1 MYLGRTAWQKL
12 APVARSSGT
21 AALLRNAPAR
31 QMSSSSVPGSSG
43 SSLPYTLF
51 VCASFAGGGVYVYNT
66 ITRDRNRFQDR
77 HEYIQSR
84 PKPETAAKP
93 WPPQGSGEAESS
105 DVSEAIEEAAVTVEA
120 VVVAVEEIDGQ
131 ETIASAPL
139 MEDTLPEELPIAA
152 ELEAAPLQGEE
163 ADISNISK
171 DNEEAAVST
180 QTVTAAAEDNQG
192 PDAILTTPLQHALLE
207 ETEVLI
213 ATESVAE
220 VETVSVQVSK
230 DNEEAAVPTQTVTAA
245 AEDNQGPDDILTT
258 TLEHTLL
265 EETEVQ
271 ISTESVAEVETVSVQ
286 GEETESNIQVIDDV
300 AAVVPSEVAV
310 VTVEEIDRQNTVPSD
325 HLNLEVL
332 EQEVAPAATEPT
344 AQLETVPVPGEEVES
359 TDASQAAEEVPVQIE
374 VVAEVTQVIEDQAT
388 TLSAPSMKNETLEIP
403 VSTESMDIV
412 SVQGEEA
419 ESSNVATEEV
429 IVAVTVEAVAAEES
443 EKQDTTPAAPLVTEE
458 TLEDVAV
465 SEEPV
470 AELDAAPLSA
480 QNTGTIAA
488 ASAEELSPVLEETS
502 VNIPEELAAA
512 AADDWSELSAHKPE
526 DAVEEA
532 VQGTTVI
539 PEVAQPEVSTSS

>member
-286 GEETESNIQVIDDV
+286 GEE
-300 AAVVPSEVAV
+300 
-310 VTVEEIDRQNTVPSD
+310 
-325 HLNLEVL
+325 
-332 EQEVAPAATEPT
+332 
-344 AQLETVPVPGEEVES
+344 VES